1 VALRVFPVAYLLS
14 ALVAMTVGL
23 FARAASDD
31 YRTTAQVAGL
41 LSQFIALF
49 VLLPGALGRA
59 HRLGFGRSV
68 ALGMML
74 AIAVFLINVIAI
86 VFIGMEVQPAM
97 APLDGELPPV
107 MSPRPR

>member
-68 ALGMML
+68 ALG
-74 AIAVFLINVIAI
+74 INVIAI